1 MPKKCFICSHKNRC
15 QIDELILNK
24 TPYSTIA
31 HQFKLPGKDPTQVI
45 KNHVRYGHIPKEIK
59 SAAIEKQTEIGLNVA
74 GCAQEIYDICLRAAK
89 KAETHDLRALG
100 SCIAPAVKVLEILS
114 KGNPDKP
121 DGEKKDSVFMA
132 GYMSRA
138 SKVYAETESPPPQ

>member
-1 MPKKCFICSHKNRC
+1 MPKCSICFSKHREK
-15 QIDELILNK
+15 ID
-24 TPYSTIA
+24 IA
-31 HQFKLPGKDPTQVI
+31 LTRGESERSIAKRFKVGASAVHRHRAD
-45 KNHVRYGHIPKEIK
+45 GHICQAIEA
-59 SAAIEKQTEIGLNVA
+59 AAIEKQTEIGLNVA

-114 KGNPDKP
+114 KGNPEKP
-121 DGEKKDSVFMA
+121 DGEKKDSGFMA
-132 GYMSRA
+132 GYMNQA

>member
-1 MPKKCFICSHKNRC
+1 
-15 QIDELILNK
+15 
-24 TPYSTIA
+24 
-31 HQFKLPGKDPTQVI
+31 
-45 KNHVRYGHIPKEIK
+45 
-59 SAAIEKQTEIGLNVA
+59 VA

-114 KGNPDKP
+114 KGIPDKS
-121 DGEKKDSVFMA
+121 DGDKKDSGFMA

>member
-1 MPKKCFICSHKNRC
+1 MPKCSICFSKHREKIDIALTQGESERSIAKRFKVGASAVHRHRADGHIC
-15 QIDELILNK
+15 
-24 TPYSTIA
+24 
-31 HQFKLPGKDPTQVI
+31 QVI
-45 KNHVRYGHIPKEIK
+45 E

-121 DGEKKDSVFMA
+121 DGEKKDSGFMA
-132 GYMSRA
+132 GYMNRA